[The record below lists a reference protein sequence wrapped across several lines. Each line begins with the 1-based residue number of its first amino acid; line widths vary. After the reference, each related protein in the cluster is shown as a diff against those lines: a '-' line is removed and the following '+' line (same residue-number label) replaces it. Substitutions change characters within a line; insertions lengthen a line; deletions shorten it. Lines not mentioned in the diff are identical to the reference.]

1 MSKESLF
8 EQIILGEIGGKN
20 SAIHAY
26 DQMIWKIRSGFLAIF
41 FGGWGIILKGMIDKE
56 ILLNSVYPYIL
67 MMIAVST
74 GIAFGG
80 FIIDRNYVQRKFRVI
95 NALNRLMEV
104 LTNFCEEEDKEGKY
118 RIENLCPLLKVAG
131 DSDTKNYNISGYSG
145 AITAGAFIYI
155 IPIVTFAICVFFLLI
170 T

>member
-26 DQMIWKIRSGFLAIF
+26 DQMIWKIRSGFLAIL
-41 FGGWGIILKGMIDKE
+41 FGGWGIILKGMIDKKTP
-56 ILLNSVYPYIL
+56 LNSVYPYIL
-67 MMIAVST
+67 IMLAVST

-95 NALNRLMEV
+95 DALNKLMEV
-104 LTNFCEEEDKEGKY
+104 LTKFCGEEGERKKCQIEGL
-118 RIENLCPLLKVAG
+118 RPLLKVAG
-131 DSDTKNYNISGYSG
+131 DSNTKDYNIPGYSG
-145 AITAGAFIYI
+145 AIRAGVFIYF
-155 IPIVTFAICVFFLLI
+155 IPIVTFSICILYLF
-170 T
+170 